1 MSEAPSVPLAR
12 ARDELADLVNRASYG
27 GERVILTRR
36 GRTVAA
42 LIPAGDL
49 DLLEALED
57 ERDARLAQQSRRES
71 AERGDKPVPFE
82 DVMDRLGITEQDMDA
97 VADEDDG
104 LDANW
109 HGAPVELGDR

>member
-1 MSEAPSVPLAR
+1 VAWPRCSSRRGWRIRPTRCSR
-12 ARDELADLVNRASYG
+12 
-27 GERVILTRR
+27 TRR

-49 DLLEALED
+49 DLLETLED
-57 ERDARLAQQSRRES
+57 ERDSRLVRQSHRES
-71 AERGDKPVPFE
+71 AERGEKTAPFE
-82 DVMDRLGITEQDMDA
+82 DAMDRLGTTEQDMDA
-97 VADEDDG
+97 AADEDDG